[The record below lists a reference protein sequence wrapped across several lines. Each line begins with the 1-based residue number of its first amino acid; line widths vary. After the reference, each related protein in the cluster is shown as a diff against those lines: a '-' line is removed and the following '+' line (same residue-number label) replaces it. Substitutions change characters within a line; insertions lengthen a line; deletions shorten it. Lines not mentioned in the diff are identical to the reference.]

1 MREILFKAKRLD
13 NGEWVEGNLITN
25 ERNENQKYIGYI
37 FDERNGVI
45 EDFDI
50 VEVIPDTLCQ
60 FTGLNDCTKWE
71 SLAENERELFLSEWN
86 YKENRKNEPQDW
98 KGRKIWE
105 NDIVSNEW
113 CFLRGKSIVKF
124 GEYKDYHMPERYQCG
139 NYGFFLEHMHQN
151 DFGARKDI
159 LYFSCKCEVVGNIFD
174 NPELLQEV
182 E

>member
-13 NGEWVEGNLITN
+13 NGEWVEGFVFEFKSKIYIT
-25 ERNENQKYIGYI
+25 EMTQAFMTAYYTEKS
-37 FDERNGVI
+37 VV
-45 EDFDI
+45 DFNMRAFEI
-50 VEVIPDTLCQ
+50 KPNTLCQ
-60 FTGLNDCTKWE
+60 YTGLTD
-71 SLAENERELFLSEWN
+71 
-86 YKENRKNEPQDW
+86 KN
-98 KGRKIWE
+98 GRKIWE

-174 NPELLQEV
+174 DKELLEV

>member
-13 NGEWVEGNLITN
+13 NGEWVEGYYVKTRLGTDIKPSDIIFVPFKIS
-25 ERNENQKYIGYI
+25 RNEEWGWMKI
-37 FDERNGVI
+37 D
-45 EDFDI
+45 
-50 VEVIPDTLCQ
+50 PTTLCQ
-60 FTGLNDCTKWE
+60 YTGLTD
-71 SLAENERELFLSEWN
+71 
-86 YKENRKNEPQDW
+86 KN
-98 KGRKIWE
+98 GRKIWE

-174 NPELLQEV
+174 DKELLEV

>member
-1 MREILFKAKRLD
+1 MREILFKAKRKEWRTLPK
-13 NGEWVEGNLITN
+13 EQWWVEGYYLNIAEINHFICTGKIKL
-25 ERNENQKYIGYI
+25 
-37 FDERNGVI
+37 NGAI
-45 EDFDI
+45 KGIIAPEMYAIDI
-50 VEVIPDTLCQ
+50 NTLCQ
-60 FTGLNDCTKWE
+60 YTGLTDKSN
-71 SLAENERELFLSEWN
+71 
-86 YKENRKNEPQDW
+86 
-98 KGRKIWE
+98 RKIWE

-124 GEYKDYHMPERYQCG
+124 GEYKDSHMPERYQCG

-174 NPELLQEV
+174 DKELLEV